1 MKVLVVGASGA
12 IGQAVVK
19 ELEGDWIEII
29 KASRN
34 NSDVTVDITSQES
47 IKAMFEQVG
56 PVDALYPRQI
66 AFSI

>member
-1 MKVLVVGASGA
+1 MKVLVVGASGT

-47 IKAMFEQVG
+47 IKAMFEQDG
-56 PVDALYPRQI
+56 PVDAFI
-66 AFSI
+66 STTGCF

>member
-1 MKVLVVGASGA
+1 MKVLVVGASGT

-47 IKAMFEQVG
+47 ISVHSGGIQ
-56 PVDALYPRQI
+56 
-66 AFSI
+66 